1 MISAFVCTVLIIL
14 ISLAIWM
21 HYMNKEIVKGTCK
34 KKNVGKETLP
44 SYAIHAYR
52 ILLTFDASSDYVTL
66 PIGQH
71 ENDACIAYLDNIL
84 NTGRTVSMVL
94 MNTAATVRS
103 VKANKVYLSD
113 GVAALPGD
121 MITTNTVNIPLM
133 KSTSGESVVAT
144 VFVYIA

>member
-1 MISAFVCTVLIIL
+1 
-14 ISLAIWM
+14 
-21 HYMNKEIVKGTCK
+21 
-34 KKNVGKETLP
+34 
-44 SYAIHAYR
+44 
-52 ILLTFDASSDYVTL
+52 
-66 PIGQH
+66 
-71 ENDACIAYLDNIL
+71 
-84 NTGRTVSMVL
+84 MVL